1 MGIMTQKRSNPI
13 VFMDVRIGDF
23 IAGRVTFELFADT
36 HPFTAE
42 NFRCLCTGEKGLGL
56 EGKQLHFKGSR
67 FFRILEGFIIQ
78 GISFATCIIH
88 TSIFVLLPYTVLA
101 YMLYFRAPR
110 QRWRYH

>member
-1 MGIMTQKRSNPI
+1 
-13 VFMDVRIGDF
+13 MDVRIGDF

-78 GISFATCIIH
+78 GISFASDIIR
-88 TSIFVLLPYTVLA
+88 TSIFLLLPYIAFA
-101 YMLYFRAPR
+101 YMLYFWAPR